1 MLKPSMKELMN
12 KVGNRY
18 LLVNLAAQ
26 RARDIAQEAEE
37 KNELLP
43 DKAVKLALDEIAAG
57 TIVYCPGPKTEPEIR
72 LSADLIPGMLDLDD
86 HELEQDEENTD
97 LEDEENSD
105 DTDEL
110 TESLSEEL

>member
-37 KNELLP
+37 NEEQLS

-57 TIVYCPGPKTEPEIR
+57 TVVYCPGPKIEPEIR
-72 LSADLIPGMLDLDD
+72 LNSDLLPGMLDLDD
-86 HELEQDEENTD
+86 HEDSEAHDEQEADDMDHVSELMD
-97 LEDEENSD
+97 DD
-105 DTDEL
+105 DTH
-110 TESLSEEL
+110 EEM

>member
-37 KNELLP
+37 KDEQLP

-57 TIVYCPGPKTEPEIR
+57 TIVYCPGPKVEPEYR
-72 LSADLIPGMLDLDD
+72 LTPDLLPGMLDLDD
-86 HELEQDEENTD
+86 HEDADVHEDHVEDDTADEDTLD
-97 LEDEENSD
+97 D
-105 DTDEL
+105 DTDEDA
-110 TESLSEEL
+110 

>member
-37 KNELLP
+37 NDEQLS

-57 TIVYCPGPKTEPEIR
+57 TIVYCPGPKVEPEIR
-72 LSADLIPGMLDLDD
+72 LNSDLLPGMLDLDD
-86 HELEQDEENTD
+86 HEEPEEQEDQESDEHEDSIDD
-97 LEDEENSD
+97 LVDHD
-105 DTDEL
+105 DVHEAM
-110 TESLSEEL
+110 